1 MYHVKYSLIE
11 VYNHEILATHYNC
24 SIKNGKA
31 HSAILYTKCNH
42 CTLLLAQS
50 A

>member
-11 VYNHEILATHYNC
+11 VYNHEILAKYHNY

-31 HSAILYTKCNH
+31 HSAIL
-42 CTLLLAQS
+42 
-50 A
+50 